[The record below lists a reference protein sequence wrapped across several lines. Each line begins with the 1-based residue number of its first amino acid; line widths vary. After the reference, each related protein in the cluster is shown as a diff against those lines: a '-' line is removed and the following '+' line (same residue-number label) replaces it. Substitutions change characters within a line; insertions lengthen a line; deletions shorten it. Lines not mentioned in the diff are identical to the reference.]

1 MIPRGSGTGRF
12 DWSFEYQEEDHDE
25 GEKTFLGHTGNF
37 NGEDII
43 DIVCAHPATGR
54 FIARHLYNFFVA
66 DEPQVPAWS
75 VEPPR
80 NEEAVQ
86 LLADTFRESN
96 YDMKSVLRVLFN
108 SEFFKEARFEKIKSP
123 VEVVVGTMRLVGGY
137 EFPKPG
143 IGNLAKEPGYMGQ
156 DLLGPPSVEGWHT
169 GSEWINSGTLMKR
182 INFTADMVGD
192 TGKPGIQDIIYRI
205 KSKGNLDVNA
215 FVDTCLDILGP
226 VEVQE
231 ETKGQLVGHASELG
245 DLTWSD
251 DKISSDRIAEM
262 LQLIV
267 ATREY
272 QYQ

>member
-1 MIPRGSGTGRF
+1 
-12 DWSFEYQEEDHDE
+12 
-25 GEKTFLGHTGNF
+25 
-37 NGEDII
+37 
-43 DIVCAHPATGR
+43 
-54 FIARHLYNFFVA
+54 
-66 DEPQVPAWS
+66 
-75 VEPPR
+75 
-80 NEEAVQ
+80 
-86 LLADTFRESN
+86 
-96 YDMKSVLRVLFN
+96 
-108 SEFFKEARFEKIKSP
+108 
-123 VEVVVGTMRLVGGY
+123 MRLVGGY

-182 INFTADMVGD
+182 INFTADMVGE

-205 KSKGNLDVNA
+205 KSKGNLDVTA